1 MKKFLFISF
10 ITLTFSGMS
19 ISAKGNQAL
28 ETKLETIDQVHV
40 LKGLVSDKVTHET
53 LAGAVITANGQKVY
67 TDLDGN
73 FSLSNL
79 CGNKCQ
85 IKVSL
90 ISYAD
95 ETIEINTNNLQA
107 IQIKLQQR

>member
-1 MKKFLFISF
+1 MKKFLFISV
-10 ITLTFSGMS
+10 ITLTISAMS
-19 ISAKGNQAL
+19 ISAKENQAS
-28 ETKLETIDQVHV
+28 ETKVETVDQVRV
-40 LKGLVSDKVTHET
+40 LKGLVSDRLTHET

-95 ETIEINTNNLQA
+95 ETIEIDTNNLQP